1 MALHA
6 SFYTM
11 AIDGINEY
19 LEASENCLNFAK
31 RDDGVLG
38 FPATLLL
45 FCITNALGVYMAGE
59 TVTISGRP
67 QRITAKEP
75 FRVFNHELFDL
86 RLEHAQIKHLE
97 KAYRNALAHTAIIDL
112 GASMVAHVDGPVFIF
127 RPQGGVRINL
137 ASFQK
142 YVAAA
147 WSRFPKERIKSWAD
161 QHYALR
167 RKHPLSQL
175 PLRSRARRT

>member
-11 AIDGINEY
+11 AIDGIDEY
-19 LEASENCLNFAK
+19 LTTSEYCLDFTK

-38 FPATLLL
+38 FPAALLL
-45 FCITNALGVYMAGE
+45 FCITNAMGVYMSGE
-59 TVTISGRP
+59 SVTIAGRT
-67 QRITAKEP
+67 QRITKQEP
-75 FRVFNHELFDL
+75 FRIFNHELFDL

-97 KAYRNALAHTAIIDL
+97 TAYRNALAHTAIIDL

-127 RPQGGVRINL
+127 KPHGSVRINL

-142 YVAAA
+142 RVADA

-161 QHYALR
+161 QHHALR
-167 RKHPLSQL
+167 RKRPLSRPAL
-175 PLRSRARRT
+175 HSKP

>member
-11 AIDGINEY
+11 AIDGIDEY
-19 LEASENCLNFAK
+19 LQASQDCLDFAK

-59 TVTISGRP
+59 SVTIAGRA
-67 QRITAKEP
+67 QRITVKEP
-75 FRVFNHELFDL
+75 FRIFNHELFGL
-86 RLEHAQIKHLE
+86 RLDHAQIKHLE
-97 KAYRNALAHTAIIDL
+97 KAYRDALAHTAIIDL

-127 RPQGGVRINL
+127 RPHGSVRINL

-142 YVAAA
+142 CVAAA
-147 WSRFPKERIKSWAD
+147 WSRFPRERIKLWAD
-161 QHYALR
+161 QHHAFR

-175 PLRSRARRT
+175 PLRR